1 MRFME
6 QVQYKLRTFLY
17 DQERARYNKKSMTHY
32 KKERDVYLGDK
43 ESDTPFHKM
52 MSSLDEIDA
61 YLEEKIEEWN
71 LKIKK

>member
-1 MRFME
+1 MRFIE

-17 DQERARYNKKSMTHY
+17 DQERARYNKKSMTHS

-43 ESDTPFHKM
+43 ENDTPFHKM

-61 YLEEKIEEWN
+61 YLEEKIDEWN